1 MSATKNEILQ
11 IKEIIIEELK
21 MQREEFCR
29 PHEEKII
36 EMEKQMVQIFC
47 NGLVSTVKETK
58 IAVEKL
64 KSQRWAIPLS
74 IIVSILATYFIDK
87 LF

>member
-1 MSATKNEILQ
+1 MSATKNEVLQ
-11 IKEIIIEELK
+11 IKQIIVEELRI
-21 MQREEFCR
+21 QREEFCK
-29 PHEEKII
+29 PHELKIG

-74 IIVSILATYFIDK
+74 IIISILATYFIDK